1 MLLVAARRVDG
12 GRRHDKPADD
22 EKQRQSPQSAHPAAG
37 TLKAA
42 RVSDKLSRQLPT
54 ASVSSGHV
62 LRPLA
67 STACAS
73 TGRVSTSRPTMASE
87 RPSRSPTS
95 AENRAVRGVVAAAS
109 ACLNLLDTACLVIV
123 FTLFVVAKLVCIAAG
138 SLFPASSAQEGA
150 QRPARRGEGEAQA
163 VDEGRSDSCLSQVR
177 PASRDATREG

>member
-1 MLLVAARRVDG
+1 
-12 GRRHDKPADD
+12 
-22 EKQRQSPQSAHPAAG
+22 
-37 TLKAA
+37 
-42 RVSDKLSRQLPT
+42 
-54 ASVSSGHV
+54 
-62 LRPLA
+62 
-67 STACAS
+67 
-73 TGRVSTSRPTMASE
+73 MASE

>member
-1 MLLVAARRVDG
+1 MWARRVDG

-67 STACAS
+67 STA
-73 TGRVSTSRPTMASE
+73 
-87 RPSRSPTS
+87 
-95 AENRAVRGVVAAAS
+95 
-109 ACLNLLDTACLVIV
+109 
-123 FTLFVVAKLVCIAAG
+123 LFVVAKLVCIAAG

-150 QRPARRGEGEAQA
+150 KRPARRGEGEAQA